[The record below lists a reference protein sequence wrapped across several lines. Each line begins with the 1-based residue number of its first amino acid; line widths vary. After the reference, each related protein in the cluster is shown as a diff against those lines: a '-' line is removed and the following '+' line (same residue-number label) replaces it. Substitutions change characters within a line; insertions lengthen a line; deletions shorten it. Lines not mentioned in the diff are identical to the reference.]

1 MNSRCAWWWLWDH
14 LPVVSTR
21 ARRDNLRWQK
31 DTALL
36 VMQRVLDD
44 LETRGDEVA
53 ARSRLYV
60 VLTEIDWT

>member
-1 MNSRCAWWWLWDH
+1 MTARSAAWWLWDH
-14 LPVVSTR
+14 LPVISTR

-31 DTALL
+31 DTAVL

-44 LETRGDEVA
+44 LETRGDEVS

-60 VLTEIDWT
+60 ILTEIDWT